1 MTVSGDERAAVA
13 ERSGR
18 FEAPSARGPFPGP
31 LEREFRA
38 HCLAENLP
46 RARYA
51 TAIYLLFVL
60 ALTALNVIGVLAPLP
75 NAPLDTIYLLRLG
88 VACPALVI
96 ILCAGTVPTLRRHYQ
111 PIVGAAVAALGTS
124 VMAISAIAA
133 SSGMPQL
140 QMGDVLVIVYACLF
154 LGLGYRTVTV
164 VAAALVTAFF
174 GLGIALGVEARDLV
188 FAGLVVVV
196 TALMAV
202 LSAGRVEQL
211 QRHRFLERR
220 LLNELAERDG
230 LTGLYN
236 RRKFDV
242 LADKLWQQAKRDGH
256 LLQLI
261 LIDIDCFKI
270 YNDLY
275 GHQAGD
281 ECIRRISR
289 VIARAARRPLD
300 FGARYGGE
308 EFVLMLYGPSDA
320 DSGAL
325 PERIR
330 REVQEE
336 QLPHATSPV
345 ADFVTVS
352 IGSAIANPASGRSL
366 AGLIRQADEALYEA
380 KQAGRNRVADGGIV
394 AADSITGRFPFRS
407 VG

>member
-1 MTVSGDERAAVA
+1 MTVSRDERAAAA

-18 FEAPSARGPFPGP
+18 FEAPIARGPFAAP
-31 LEREFRA
+31 LEAEFRA

-46 RARYA
+46 RARNA
-51 TAIYLLFVL
+51 TAVYLLFVI
-60 ALTALNVIGVLAPLP
+60 AVTAMNVLGALAPLP
-75 NAPLDTIYLLRLG
+75 DAPLSTIYLLRLG
-88 VACPALVI
+88 VACPALIV
-96 ILCAGTVPTLRRHYQ
+96 ILCTGAIPLLRRHYQ
-111 PIVGAAVAALGTS
+111 PIVGTAVVALGTS

-133 SSGMPQL
+133 SSGVPQL

-154 LGLGYRTVTV
+154 LGLAYRTVIV
-164 VAAALVTAFF
+164 VATALAAAFF
-174 GLGIALGVEARDLV
+174 GLGMALGVAQGDLV

-236 RRKFDV
+236 RRKFDA
-242 LADKLWQQAKRDGH
+242 LAAKLWQQAKRDGH

-289 VIARAARRPLD
+289 VIDRAARRPLD

-320 DSGAL
+320 DSLAL

-345 ADFVTVS
+345 AKVVTVS
-352 IGSAIANPASGRSL
+352 IGTATADPASGRSL

-380 KQAGRNRVADGGIV
+380 KQAGRNRVADGGMV
-394 AADSITGRFPFRS
+394 PSDAITGRFPFRS